1 MEDVADKLYNILHK
15 IKLNHGAFYLVRDVR
30 SIVYSHRKKTYNSF
44 NIEYMLADLAHLFGI
59 NPYTKEA
66 MRELMIIDKR
76 VRYIVIFELLINTD
90 GAINLQKVK
99 NELTSLG
106 LKSISFKRMLREYVK
121 LRYINKDPE
130 FVYMAEKAERLMS
143 KI

>member
-1 MEDVADKLYNILHK
+1 
-15 IKLNHGAFYLVRDVR
+15 
-30 SIVYSHRKKTYNSF
+30 
-44 NIEYMLADLAHLFGI
+44 
-59 NPYTKEA
+59 